1 MATRHSTAPA
11 RAGERGPARCSL
23 PVTSQPPKARS
34 YFSSHGY
41 KRADRQPLQG
51 LDVSDQIDPW
61 DTIFGA
67 SATRP
72 DTPHVRALRFL
83 NSTGELLSAV
93 ILVAGT
99 IAGYGV
105 LHPF

>member
-11 RAGERGPARCSL
+11 RAGERRRTPSPRFYAREA
-23 PVTSQPPKARS
+23 PVLSPDEVEAPEAWSGIQC
-34 YFSSHGY
+34 
-41 KRADRQPLQG
+41 
-51 LDVSDQIDPW
+51 
-61 DTIFGA
+61 
-67 SATRP
+67 TRP

-83 NSTGELLSAV
+83 NGTGELLSAV

-105 LHPF
+105 LRPF

>member
-11 RAGERGPARCSL
+11 RAGERGRTPSPHFYAREAPTLSPDEL
-23 PVTSQPPKARS
+23 EAPDAWEAVQPV
-34 YFSSHGY
+34 
-41 KRADRQPLQG
+41 
-51 LDVSDQIDPW
+51 
-61 DTIFGA
+61 
-67 SATRP
+67 RP

-83 NSTGELLSAV
+83 NATGELLSAV

-105 LHPF
+105 LRPF

>member
-1 MATRHSTAPA
+1 MPSAPRRLTDMPVRPWQAPA
-11 RAGERGPARCSL
+11 
-23 PVTSQPPKARS
+23 ARS

-41 KRADRQPLQG
+41 KRADREPPPRVDN
-51 LDVSDQIDPW
+51 LDAIEAW
-61 DTIFGA
+61 DTIHGA

-72 DTPHVRALRFL
+72 DIPHVRALRFL
-83 NSTGELLSAV
+83 NGTGELLSAV

-99 IAGYGV
+99 IAGYGI